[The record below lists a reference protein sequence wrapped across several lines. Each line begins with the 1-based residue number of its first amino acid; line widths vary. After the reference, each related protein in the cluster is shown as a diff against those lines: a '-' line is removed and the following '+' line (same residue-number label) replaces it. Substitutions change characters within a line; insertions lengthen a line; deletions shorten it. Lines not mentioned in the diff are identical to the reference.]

1 MSTPSSVHSMPTEIA
16 AALVILDHALDN
28 CRDRDMRTPEVIE
41 AIKLLPK
48 HADERWPF
56 VAFWKALGDTGSQEG
71 RWQTANA
78 ALNGIR
84 VAIGICD

>member
-1 MSTPSSVHSMPTEIA
+1 MNPEIS
-16 AALVILDHALDN
+16 AALSILDNALDN

-41 AIKLLPK
+41 AIKLLLK
-48 HADERWPF
+48 HVDERWPF
-56 VAFWKALGDTGSQEG
+56 VQFWEALGDAGSAEG

-84 VAIGICD
+84 TVKADPR

>member
-1 MSTPSSVHSMPTEIA
+1 MSEVSY
-16 AALVILDHALDN
+16 ALAVLEHALDN

-41 AIKLLPK
+41 AIKLLLK

-56 VAFWKALGDTGSQEG
+56 LQFWKALGDTGSLEG
-71 RWQTANA
+71 KFQTANA

-84 VAIGICD
+84 LTIGLP